1 MMKKRG
7 FGGWWVGGSI
17 VAVSGFFLK
26 HTHTLKTRELR
37 ETNYIR
43 VARWWWQCWKCLIK
57 LIKHGE
63 VPKQVGGEHIN
74 VYTLLRRCPAA
85 VDRISPDRATWNAII
100 ARRLGG
106 DAAVKSISRRPFRV
120 HKTRTCRDPKTMHNN
135 DCLCLFKRNVAPTP
149 STRCVLWRYI
159 GDKTNTTR
167 FLHLCRNCAAHPWL
181 NGTSRL

>member
-17 VAVSGFFLK
+17 VAASGFFFK
-26 HTHTLKTRELR
+26 HTHTHTLKTRELR

-57 LIKHGE
+57 LIKHRE

-85 VDRISPDRATWNAII
+85 VDRISPDRATWNAIT
-100 ARRLGG
+100 ARRLGE

-120 HKTRTCRDPKTMHNN
+120 HKTRAWVARAGILKRCIIMIVCV
-135 DCLCLFKRNVAPTP
+135 CLKGMWLRLRPPAACCDVILAIKRIQLA
-149 STRCVLWRYI
+149 SCI
-159 GDKTNTTR
+159 
-167 FLHLCRNCAAHPWL
+167 CA
-181 NGTSRL
+181 GTVQHIHD